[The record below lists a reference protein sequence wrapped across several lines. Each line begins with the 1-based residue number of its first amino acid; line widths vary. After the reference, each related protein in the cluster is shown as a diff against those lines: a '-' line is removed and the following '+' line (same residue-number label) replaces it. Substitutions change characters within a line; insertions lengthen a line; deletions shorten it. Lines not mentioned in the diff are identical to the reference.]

1 MHFRCTYFS
10 STLRFINRTKK
21 AMIHIIESEKDNLI
35 SAKISGTISKADVEK
50 IHQLIHKIIENGKKA
65 DFYFEMEDFEGYTL
79 KGFWQDIK
87 VDSAHISDYGK
98 MAFVG
103 EKKWQEWAAKATDF
117 FTSSEVK
124 YFDLK
129 DKELAKTWIAS

>member
-1 MHFRCTYFS
+1 MIQ
-10 STLRFINRTKK
+10 LINTD
-21 AMIHIIESEKDNLI
+21 KDNLI
-35 SAKISGTISKADVEK
+35 SAKISGNISKSDVEK
-50 IHQLIHKIIENGKKA
+50 IHPLIHNIIEQSKKV
-65 DFYFEMEDFEGYTL
+65 DFYFEMEDFTGYTL
-79 KGFWQDIK
+79 KGFWEDIK

-103 EKKWQEWAAKATDF
+103 EKKWQEFAAKVTDF

-129 DKELAKTWIAS
+129 DKELAKNWILQ

>member
-1 MHFRCTYFS
+1 MIQ
-10 STLRFINRTKK
+10 FIETKK
-21 AMIHIIESEKDNLI
+21 ENLI
-35 SAKISGTISKADVEK
+35 AAKINGKISKTDVEK
-50 IHQLIHKIIENGKKA
+50 IHPLIHNIIEKGKKV
-65 DFYFEMEDFEGYTL
+65 DFYFEMDDFEGYTL
-79 KGFWQDIK
+79 KGFWEDIK
-87 VDSAHISDYGK
+87 VDSTHISEYGK

-129 DKELAKTWIAS
+129 DKEQAKIWISK

>member
-1 MHFRCTYFS
+1 MVQI
-10 STLRFINRTKK
+10 LNTK
-21 AMIHIIESEKDNLI
+21 KDNLI
-35 SAKISGTISKADVEK
+35 SAKISGKISKNNVEK
-50 IHQLIHKIIENGKKA
+50 IHPLIHDIVDKGKKV
-65 DFYFEMEDFEGYTL
+65 DFYFEMEDFHGYELEGL
-79 KGFWQDIK
+79 WADLK

-103 EKKWQEWAAKATDF
+103 EKKWQEWAAKATDV

-129 DKELAKTWIAS
+129 NKEQAKTWIGQ

>member
-1 MHFRCTYFS
+1 MIQI
-10 STLRFINRTKK
+10 INK
-21 AMIHIIESEKDNLI
+21 EKDNLI
-35 SAKISGTISKADVEK
+35 SAKISGKISKNDVEK
-50 IHQLIHKIIENGKKA
+50 IHPLIHKIIEKGKKV

-79 KGFWQDIK
+79 KGFWEDIK

-103 EKKWQEWAAKATDF
+103 EKKWQEWVAKATDF

-124 YFDLK
+124 YFK
-129 DKELAKTWIAS
+129 IENRTQAIIWIKS

>member
-1 MHFRCTYFS
+1 
-10 STLRFINRTKK
+10 
-21 AMIHIIESEKDNLI
+21 MIHIIESEKDNLI

-65 DFYFEMEDFEGYTL
+65 DFYFEMEDF
-79 KGFWQDIK
+79 QDIK

>member
-1 MHFRCTYFS
+1 
-10 STLRFINRTKK
+10 
-21 AMIHIIESEKDNLI
+21 MIQLLNSEKDNLI
-35 SAKISGTISKADVEK
+35 SAKISGKISKNEVEK
-50 IHQLIHKIIENGKKA
+50 IHSLIHEVLKENNKV
-65 DFYFEMEDFEGYTL
+65 DFYFEMEDFDGYTL
-79 KGFWQDIK
+79 KGFWEDIK

-129 DKELAKTWIAS
+129 DKELARTWIAS

>member
-1 MHFRCTYFS
+1 
-10 STLRFINRTKK
+10 
-21 AMIHIIESEKDNLI
+21 MIQILNTEKDNLI

-79 KGFWQDIK
+79 KGFWEDIK

-103 EKKWQEWAAKATDF
+103 EKKWQEWVAKATDF

-124 YFDLK
+124 YFK
-129 DKELAKTWIAS
+129 IENRTQAMVWIKS

>member
-1 MHFRCTYFS
+1 
-10 STLRFINRTKK
+10 
-21 AMIHIIESEKDNLI
+21 MIQLLNSEKDNLI
-35 SAKISGTISKADVEK
+35 SAKISGKISKNEVEK
-50 IHQLIHKIIENGKKA
+50 IHSLIHEILKKNSKV
-65 DFYFEMEDFEGYTL
+65 DFYFEMEDFDGYTL
-79 KGFWQDIK
+79 KGFWEDIK

-124 YFDLK
+124 FFDLK
-129 DKELAKTWIAS
+129 DKELAKTWISK